1 MSFNSLTM
9 KTTILEELNL
19 PEERAE
25 ALKRE
30 AVRKGVPV
38 AVLIR
43 ERLLDTS
50 ERIVSAASV
59 LTTPVKRASV
69 AA

>member
-1 MSFNSLTM
+1 MSCNSLTM

-19 PEERAE
+19 PEDRAE
-25 ALKRE
+25 ALRRE

-43 ERLLDTS
+43 ERLLQTS
-50 ERIVSAASV
+50 ERVVTAASV
-59 LTTPVKRASV
+59 LTGPTKSAL